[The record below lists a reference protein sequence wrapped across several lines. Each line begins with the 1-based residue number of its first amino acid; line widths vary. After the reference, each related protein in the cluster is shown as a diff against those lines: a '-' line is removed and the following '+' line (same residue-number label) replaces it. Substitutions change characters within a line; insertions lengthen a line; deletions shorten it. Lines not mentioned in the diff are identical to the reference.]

1 MVPASGPPAGATRR
15 APIGRKPFRS
25 DNVGN
30 SSSGRAAPDT
40 TMQEQ
45 RPVYRI
51 ATAGLDPRDVRLIE
65 IVFKHSQYNRF
76 EFVLDDGK
84 DPHSIDVLLVNTT
97 TPEGLQAVSAVR
109 RQARQIPVVA
119 AVPRGVPSPARHA
132 ISIDRLTLQLLP
144 ILNKVV
150 ESELLSPETQP
161 MTVPLP
167 HEGPRFAGAWQPP
180 PAAGAPGVAGAA
192 PAPGRAHPEGLPRPG
207 DPARGPL
214 PATNATSRP
223 MPAARPEAAPA
234 GARPVAPEPAR
245 QAPQAGAGR
254 PTPSPRSDP
263 VSPAPRQEP
272 SSRATPSGAPRPP
285 PAPSGPARSGTRD
298 AAAPPRPAGRRPRIL
313 VVDDSPTVRQQ
324 LGVAFTRMGFACE
337 LVARGEEALERLAA
351 GRYDLVMADV
361 MIPDM
366 DGFKLTRA
374 IRKQHRSLPVI
385 ILSSRG
391 SAFDHAR
398 GLLAGCKAYLVKPV
412 PLRELDAAILKVLKR
427 SVPPAELE
435 ALLRNAAAARAAA
448 SRSAAV
454 RAAARRGA
462 APDAAQSADARA

>member
-1 MVPASGPPAGATRR
+1 MPASGPPAGATRR
-15 APIGRKPFRS
+15 APIGRKRFRS
-25 DNVGN
+25 DNVAN

-76 EFVLDDGK
+76 EFVLDDGT

-167 HEGPRFAGAWQPP
+167 HEGPRFQSAWQPP
-180 PAAGAPGVAGAA
+180 PPAGAAGAANAGGVSGVPGASGARGVTGSSGAA
-192 PAPGRAHPEGLPRPG
+192 KAHGRMNPEAPPRSG
-207 DPARGPL
+207 EPARAAL
-214 PATNATSRP
+214 PATNASPPLAPKPASRP
-223 MPAARPEAAPA
+223 APAAA
-234 GARPVAPEPAR
+234 
-245 QAPQAGAGR
+245 
-254 PTPSPRSDP
+254 
-263 VSPAPRQEP
+263 
-272 SSRATPSGAPRPP
+272 
-285 PAPSGPARSGTRD
+285 GPARSVPTPAG
-298 AAAPPRPAGRRPRIL
+298 AAAATRGPASAGPSAGSVRPSAPVPTADARTGAPSARPAGRRPRIL

-391 SAFDHAR
+391 SAFDYAR

-427 SVPPAELE
+427 SVPTAELE
-435 ALLRNAAAARAAA
+435 ALLRNAAAARAVA
-448 SRSAAV
+448 SRSAAA
-454 RAAARRGA
+454 RAAARRGP
-462 APDAAQSADARA
+462 APDAARPADARS